1 MPFANSAGVR
11 TWWEESGEGPAIV
24 LVHGYTS
31 NLRTHWKATGWV
43 EHLAQHYR
51 VIALDLRGHGRS
63 DKPIRASAY
72 SRSKLAA
79 DVVACMD
86 DAGVQEAVLFGYS
99 MGAMVGVQ
107 ALLEHEERFPAAI
120 LGGMGVTWPASRS
133 DSCRAEE
140 DGDTPAPYRDL
151 QRSIGAGVS
160 WLRHYNY
167 FAMRALSRGVF
178 HGQQPMPAER
188 LPEIAVPVL
197 SVTGTRD
204 MYCPGTVVLPELLP
218 NCRRVALDG
227 QTHTSV
233 VSDPRYKAAMDDF
246 LAEVGW
252 GRTPRETA
260 RKHA

>member
-1 MPFANSAGVR
+1 MPFANSAGLR
-11 TWWEESGEGPAIV
+11 IWWEEAGEGLPVV

-43 EHLAQHYR
+43 EHLAASHR

-63 DKPIRASAY
+63 DKPVRSAAY
-72 SRSKLAA
+72 MRSKLAG
-79 DVVACMD
+79 DVLAAMD
-86 DAGVQEAVLFGYS
+86 AAGVGQAVLFGYS

-133 DSCRAEE
+133 DSCRGEE

-151 QRSIGAGVS
+151 QRSIGAGLS

-167 FAMRALSRGVF
+167 FAMRALSRGMF

-188 LPEIAVPVL
+188 LREIAMPVL

-204 MYCPGTVVLPELLP
+204 MYCPGTLALAELLP

-233 VSDPRYKAAMDDF
+233 VSDPRYKAAVDAF

-252 GRTPRETA
+252 AAVGEIS
-260 RKHA
+260 RKR

>member
-11 TWWEESGEGPAIV
+11 TWWEEAGEGPTVV

-31 NLRTHWKATGWV
+31 NLRTHWKATGWL
-43 EHLAQHYR
+43 EHLSRSHR

-63 DKPIRASAY
+63 EKPIRASAY
-72 SRSKLAA
+72 TRSKLAG
-79 DVVACMD
+79 DVLACMD
-86 DAGVQEAVLFGYS
+86 DAGVGEAVLFGYS

-107 ALLEHEERFPAAI
+107 ALLEHGDRFPAAI

-133 DSCRAEE
+133 DSCQHEE
-140 DGDTPAPYRDL
+140 DGDIAAPHRDL
-151 QRSIGAGVS
+151 QRRVRAGLAWV
-160 WLRHYNY
+160 RHYNPL
-167 FAMRALSRGVF
+167 AMRALSRGMF

-188 LPEIAVPVL
+188 LPEITMPVL

-204 MYCPGTVVLPELLP
+204 MYCPGTLALAELLP

-233 VSDPRYKAAMDDF
+233 VSDPRYKAAVDAF

-252 GRTPRETA
+252 R
-260 RKHA
+260 

>member
-1 MPFANSAGVR
+1 MPFANSGGLRV
-11 TWWEESGEGPAIV
+11 WWEEEGEGPAIV

-43 EHLAQHYR
+43 EHLAQSYR

-72 SRSKLAA
+72 SRDKLAG
-79 DVVACMD
+79 DVVACLD
-86 DAGVQEAVLFGYS
+86 NAGIDEAVLFGYS

-107 ALLEHEERFPAAI
+107 ALLEYRERFPAAI
-120 LGGMGVTWPASRS
+120 LGGMGVAWPASRR
-133 DSCRAEE
+133 DSCVAEE
-140 DGDTPAPYRDL
+140 SEDTTAPHRDL
-151 QRSIGAGVS
+151 QRSMRAGLA
-160 WLRHYNY
+160 WLWHYNP
-167 FAMRALSRGVF
+167 FAMRALSRGMF

-188 LPEIAVPVL
+188 LPEIRVPVL

-204 MYCPGTVVLPELLP
+204 MYCPGTLALPKLLP

-233 VSDPRYKAAMDDF
+233 VSDPRYKAAVDEF
-246 LAEVGW
+246 LVETGW
-252 GRTPRETA
+252 R
-260 RKHA
+260 